1 MVIIECNND
10 VLGGD
15 RWAPYLELTIDECG
29 TAALTASEELDSQ
42 QNDTTRAE
50 RTGRMMNYKTK
61 LSYGSAV
68 AVDRDALQEIA
79 ERVAPWAKA
88 VAAGHE
94 TYWDGY
100 NMVGR
105 LTTDEAREADER
117 LRTLF
122 DEGGGL
128 VWTSSDVSVWSPSE
142 WLGDYASEG
151 ITADTTDDELEAIA
165 EDDARIA
172 ADERVVL
179 RGSTID
185 VRREAR
191 DAMRIEAAAE

>member
-1 MVIIECNND
+1 MVIIIECNND

-15 RWAPYLELTIDECG
+15 KWAPYLELTIDERG
-29 TAALTASEELDSQ
+29 TIALTASEESDSQ

-50 RTGRMMNYKTK
+50 RTGRMMDYKSM

-79 ERVAPWAKA
+79 ERVAPLARA

-105 LTTDEAREADER
+105 LTTDEAREADEE
-117 LRTLF
+117 LRALF

-128 VWTSSDVSVWSPSE
+128 VWTRSDVTVWSPSD
-142 WLGDYASEG
+142 WLGEYARDG

-165 EDDARIA
+165 EEDALIA
-172 ADERVVL
+172 ADDGAVL
-179 RGSTID
+179 TESTID
-185 VRREAR
+185 VRRAAR
-191 DAMRIEAAAE
+191 DAMGAEAA